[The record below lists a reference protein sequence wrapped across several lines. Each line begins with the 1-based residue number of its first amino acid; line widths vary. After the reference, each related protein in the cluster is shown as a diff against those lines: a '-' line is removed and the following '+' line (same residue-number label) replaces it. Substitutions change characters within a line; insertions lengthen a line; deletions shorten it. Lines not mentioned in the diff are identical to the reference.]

1 MPTETAEGSPP
12 KRRGPKLYLGRY
24 VNKVDKKG
32 RVSIPA
38 AYRSLMQEDGSGN
51 CFICYHEDLGFLEVI
66 SENYM
71 YMIYEKISAFTVGS
85 KERTSLE
92 AKYYTN
98 VQEIKLDSEGRII
111 LPKDYAAWT
120 SIDAEVL
127 FAGMGDRFEMWCPER
142 YEGPRAQRLAMA
154 AEIDARSSGGGVP

>member
-1 MPTETAEGSPP
+1 MQTETAEGSPP
-12 KRRGPKLYLGRY
+12 KRRGPKRYLGRY

-38 AYRSLMQEDGSGN
+38 AYRSLMQEEGSAN
-51 CFICYHEDLGFLEVI
+51 CFICYHDDFKFLEVFSESYMDMIDQKI
-66 SENYM
+66 SSFSVGSR
-71 YMIYEKISAFTVGS
+71 EKIA
-85 KERTSLE
+85 LE
-92 AKYYTN
+92 SKYYTN

-111 LPKDYAAWT
+111 LPRDYATWT